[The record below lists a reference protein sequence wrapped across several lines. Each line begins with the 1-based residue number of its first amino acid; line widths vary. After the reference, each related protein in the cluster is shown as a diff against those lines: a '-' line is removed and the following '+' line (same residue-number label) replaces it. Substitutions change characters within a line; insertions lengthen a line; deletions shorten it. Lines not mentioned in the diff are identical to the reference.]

1 MTNIGRLARLQGGGG
16 GEARSD
22 GGGGEA
28 GQACEWAGR
37 EYDSPGEGEDTAD
50 SRAGASVS
58 SNFSWPSTHFQGA
71 DLDNV
76 NMDEAAV
83 KKILLGFEKKVSRNQ
98 EMRIKFPDQP
108 DKFMVS
114 EMELHDV
121 VRELQNVSTVPHFY
135 PIMVVTFQTR
145 NISTENVFELSS
157 LNVNFD

>member
-1 MTNIGRLARLQGGGG
+1 
-16 GEARSD
+16 
-22 GGGGEA
+22 
-28 GQACEWAGR
+28 
-37 EYDSPGEGEDTAD
+37 
-50 SRAGASVS
+50 
-58 SNFSWPSTHFQGA
+58 
-71 DLDNV
+71 
-76 NMDEAAV
+76 MDEAAV

>member
-1 MTNIGRLARLQGGGG
+1 MILNSLSILK
-16 GEARSD
+16 
-22 GGGGEA
+22 
-28 GQACEWAGR
+28 
-37 EYDSPGEGEDTAD
+37 
-50 SRAGASVS
+50 GAE
-58 SNFSWPSTHFQGA
+58 
-71 DLDNV
+71 LENV

-135 PIMVVTFQTR
+135 PIMVIV
-145 NISTENVFELSS
+145 LS
-157 LNVNFD
+157 LNVKNRV